1 MANRTPSLRQVLTPC
16 CNWPKAQSLPA
27 AIHKSALLAETGSIG
42 GALDSRALL
51 WSYILTDVMEA
62 LRIPQSPS
70 KARPPRKRAGS
81 FTAMIALKEGRGAF
95 AEALIA
101 ALGAKAGCPFTLTFD
116 QRAGVLAALGRV
128 SAWTTFGGRSVEFRE
143 APADNGGVSPH
154 KHRLADYLRPKTL
167 VMLLLGFSSGLP
179 FYLVGNTFGYWL
191 RDEHTSLT
199 AIGFLS
205 WVGIAYSLQFLWA
218 PLMDRVDL
226 PLFKRLG
233 HRRGWM
239 MFSQIVIG
247 LALSAMG
254 GTGTKAGLG
263 RLGAFALVVAFASS
277 TQDIVVDAWRIE
289 SADDGEEQ
297 GLLASAYQFSY
308 RLALLATDSLIL
320 IVAGTVG
327 WRVSYGIY
335 GACMAV
341 GMLATW
347 FAKEPERA
355 NAVLDAKKREAPLW
369 TPRGFFDAVVGPFIA
384 FFRAHGW
391 LALVMLAAIS
401 LYRVPDFVMGP
412 MANPY
417 YHDLGPSKETVGAV
431 RGSIGLIATF
441 AGIAAGGF
449 CSLKLGYMRALIIGG
464 ILQAA
469 AIAAYASLAF
479 AGTTTTLFALVMAG
493 DNFGI
498 GFAGVALVAYM
509 SSLTSIGYTA
519 TQYALL
525 SSTYALLGKIL
536 KGFSGAEVE
545 SLSAT

>member
-1 MANRTPSLRQVLTPC
+1 M
-16 CNWPKAQSLPA
+16 
-27 AIHKSALLAETGSIG
+27 
-42 GALDSRALL
+42 
-51 WSYILTDVMEA
+51 
-62 LRIPQSPS
+62 
-70 KARPPRKRAGS
+70 
-81 FTAMIALKEGRGAF
+81 
-95 AEALIA
+95 
-101 ALGAKAGCPFTLTFD
+101 
-116 QRAGVLAALGRV
+116 
-128 SAWTTFGGRSVEFRE
+128 
-143 APADNGGVSPH
+143 SPH
-154 KHRLADYLRPKTL
+154 KHRIADYLRPKTL
-167 VMLLLGFSSGLP
+167 AMLLLGFSSGLP
-179 FYLVGNTFGYWL
+179 FLLVGNTFGYWL

-205 WVGIAYSLQFLWA
+205 WVGIAYSLKFLWA

-239 MFSQIVIG
+239 MFSQIVVG
-247 LALSAMG
+247 LALCAMG

-308 RLALLATDSLIL
+308 RLALLATDSVIL
-320 IVAGTVG
+320 IVAATVG
-327 WRVSYGIY
+327 WRMSYGIY

-341 GMLATW
+341 GMIATW

-355 NAVLDAKKREAPLW
+355 DAVMDEKEREAPLW

-401 LYRVPDFVMGP
+401 LYRLPDFIMGP

-417 YHDLGPSKETVGAV
+417 YHDIGLSKQTVGAV

-464 ILQAA
+464 IVQAA
-469 AIAAYASLAF
+469 AIAAYATLAF
-479 AGTTTTLFALVMAG
+479 AGTSIPLFALVMAG

-498 GFAGVALVAYM
+498 SFAGVALVAYM
-509 SSLTSIGYTA
+509 SSLTNHGIHRHA
-519 TQYALL
+519 VCALEFNL
-525 SSTYALLGKIL
+525 CLAGKDL
-536 KGFSGAEVE
+536 EGVFGR
-545 SLSAT
+545 

>member
-1 MANRTPSLRQVLTPC
+1 M
-16 CNWPKAQSLPA
+16 
-27 AIHKSALLAETGSIG
+27 
-42 GALDSRALL
+42 
-51 WSYILTDVMEA
+51 
-62 LRIPQSPS
+62 
-70 KARPPRKRAGS
+70 
-81 FTAMIALKEGRGAF
+81 
-95 AEALIA
+95 
-101 ALGAKAGCPFTLTFD
+101 
-116 QRAGVLAALGRV
+116 
-128 SAWTTFGGRSVEFRE
+128 VEFRKL
-143 APADNGGVSPH
+143 PIDNERVSSH
-154 KHRLADYLRPKTL
+154 KHRIADYLRPKTL
-167 VMLLLGFSSGLP
+167 AMLLLGFSSGLP
-179 FYLVGNTFGYWL
+179 FLLVGNTFGYWL

-205 WVGIAYSLQFLWA
+205 WVGIAYSLKFLWA
-218 PLMDRVDL
+218 PVMDRVDL

-239 MFSQIVIG
+239 MFSQILVG
-247 LALSAMG
+247 LALAAMC

-263 RLGAFALVVAFASS
+263 WLGALALVVAFASS

-308 RLALLATDSLIL
+308 RLALLATDSVIL
-320 IVAGTVG
+320 IVAATVG
-327 WRVSYGIY
+327 WRLSYGIY
-335 GACMAV
+335 GSLMAI
-341 GMLATW
+341 GMIATW
-347 FAKEPERA
+347 LAKEPKRSD
-355 NAVLDAKKREAPLW
+355 AVMNKKEHEAPLW

-401 LYRVPDFVMGP
+401 LYRLPDFIMGP

-417 YHDLGPSKETVGAV
+417 YHDIGLSKQIVGEV

-479 AGTTTTLFALVMAG
+479 SGTSTRLFALVMAG
-493 DNFGI
+493 DNFSI
-498 GFAGVALVAYM
+498 SFAGVALVAYM
-509 SSLTSIGYTA
+509 SSLTNIGYTA

-525 SSTYALLGKIL
+525 SSTYAWLGKIL

-545 SLSAT
+545 SLSTTYGLIHGYGIFFIACGLTGVPAVLLFAVLGYWLRRKQPIAAAASQGLNS

>member
-1 MANRTPSLRQVLTPC
+1 M
-16 CNWPKAQSLPA
+16 
-27 AIHKSALLAETGSIG
+27 
-42 GALDSRALL
+42 
-51 WSYILTDVMEA
+51 
-62 LRIPQSPS
+62 
-70 KARPPRKRAGS
+70 
-81 FTAMIALKEGRGAF
+81 
-95 AEALIA
+95 
-101 ALGAKAGCPFTLTFD
+101 
-116 QRAGVLAALGRV
+116 
-128 SAWTTFGGRSVEFRE
+128 VEFRE
-143 APADNGGVSPH
+143 APVDNERVSPH
-154 KHRLADYLRPKTL
+154 NHRISDYLRPKTL
-167 VMLLLGFSSGLP
+167 AMLLLGFSSGLP
-179 FYLVGNTFGYWL
+179 FLLVGNTFGYWL

-205 WVGIAYSLQFLWA
+205 WVGIAYSLKFLWA
-218 PLMDRVDL
+218 PVMDRVDL

-239 MFSQIVIG
+239 MFSQILVG

-263 RLGAFALVVAFASS
+263 RLGALALVVAFASS

-308 RLALLATDSLIL
+308 RLALLAADSLIL
-320 IVAGTVG
+320 IVAATVG
-327 WRVSYGIY
+327 WRMSYGIY

-341 GMLATW
+341 GMIATW
-347 FAKEPERA
+347 FAKEPLAKAPERA
-355 NAVLDAKKREAPLW
+355 DAVMDEKEREAPIW
-369 TPRGFFDAVVGPFIA
+369 TWRGFLDAVVGPFIA

-401 LYRVPDFVMGP
+401 LYRLPDFIMGP

-417 YHDLGPSKETVGAV
+417 YHDVGLSKATVGAV

-469 AIAAYASLAF
+469 SIAAYATLAF
-479 AGTTTTLFALVMAG
+479 AGTTIPLFALVMAG

-498 GFAGVALVAYM
+498 SFAGVALVAYM
-509 SSLTSIGYTA
+509 SSLTNIGYTA

-525 SSTYALLGKIL
+525 SSTYAWLGKIL

-545 SLSAT
+545 RLSTTHGLIHGYGIFFIACGLTGVPAVLLFAVLGYWHSRKQPVAAAASQRLHS